1 MTDPRRSSRSPRGSA
16 DERQVTAPPPIRR
29 VASSRVKAT
38 PEKQMRKLIDEA
50 EQALSERLYQIRS
63 DRGLTQTELSAMAG
77 VDRKTINRIE
87 NGHFSPSI
95 DTLIRLSIV
104 LKVPVA
110 KLVS

>member
-1 MTDPRRSSRSPRGSA
+1 
-16 DERQVTAPPPIRR
+16 
-29 VASSRVKAT
+29 
-38 PEKQMRKLIDEA
+38 
-50 EQALSERLYQIRS
+50 
-63 DRGLTQTELSAMAG
+63 MAG